1 MINKEIIQE
10 LIQDQKYIVFSF
22 EELIK
27 DINTNIVFKES
38 IKCIELYDYE
48 GIERAKEYINDNINN
63 NIDTLNDIEVHICDV
78 HICTIKIS
86 LLDKDIKISLIIID
100 YIRNIYKNIIK
111 LNLTKAYQE
120 IVLNSLPKGMLLL
133 NNEGVVQFINYEGAD
148 ILGVSKKDS
157 IGVHVSELVDF
168 KPIILNVFETGKG
181 YKNKEISIESKDKQ
195 IHFIKSAVPIKN
207 KNGVV
212 IGVVDTFERIK
223 DVKKVVNRING
234 AYAKFEFND
243 MIGDSEKFLECIRMA
258 KIASK
263 SSSNVLI
270 YGESGTG
277 KELCAH
283 AIHNESSRYKYPF
296 ISINCAAIP
305 RDLLESELF
314 GYEEGSFTGALKKG
328 KAGKFELAHKGSIF
342 LDEIGDMPLDMQVKL
357 LRVLQDR
364 KINRI
369 GSNHTLEIDVRII
382 CATNKNLFKLCEDG
396 FFRKDL
402 YYRLNVLNIVL
413 TPLRDRIDDI
423 EKLSYF
429 FLNKFNNKLKK
440 NIERIEQEVFK
451 LFYEYSWPGN
461 VRELENI
468 IERGVN
474 ICQGDEISINHID
487 NDIFKKKIITNNQCI
502 DLENYR
508 NIDKITSSKQKLK
521 TIAELEKDAIEQ
533 ALTTYNGNISEAAKV
548 LGITRNTIYNKMKK
562 FIDIK

>member
-10 LIQDQKYIVFSF
+10 LIQDNKYIVFSF
-22 EELIK
+22 EELIR
-27 DINTNIVFKES
+27 DINANKVFKEI
-38 IKCIELYDYE
+38 IKCIELYDHE
-48 GIERAKEYINDNINN
+48 GTKKAKEYINVDINSNIN
-63 NIDTLNDIEVHICDV
+63 TLNNVEVNLCGV
-78 HICTIKIS
+78 HICTIKVS
-86 LLDKDIKISLIIID
+86 LIDTDDKISLIIVD
-100 YIRNIYKNIIK
+100 YIINIYKKIIK
-111 LNLTKAYQE
+111 LNLNKAYIE
-120 IVLNSLPKGMLLL
+120 IILNSLPKGMLLL
-133 NNEGVVQFINYEGAD
+133 DKEGIVQFINSDGAD
-148 ILGVSKKDS
+148 ILGISKDKS
-157 IGVHVSELVDF
+157 IGLHIRDMVNF
-168 KPIILNVFETGKG
+168 KPVILDVFKTGKG
-181 YKNKEISIESKDKQ
+181 YKNKEISMESQGKQ

-212 IGVVDTFERIK
+212 ISVVDIFEKIK
-223 DVKKVVNRING
+223 DVKKVVNRITG
-234 AYAKFEFND
+234 AYAKFEFSD
-243 MIGDSEKFLECIRMA
+243 MIGDSKKFLECIRMA

-283 AIHNESSRYKYPF
+283 AIHNESSRYKHPF

-369 GSNHTLEIDVRII
+369 GSNYTLDIDVRII

-429 FLNKFNNKLKK
+429 FLNKFNNKLEK
-440 NIERIEQEVFK
+440 NIKGIKYEVFK
-451 LFYEYSWPGN
+451 LFYEYNWPGN

-487 NDIFKKKIITNNQCI
+487 NDIFKKSIITNNQCI
-502 DLENYR
+502 DLDQYR
-508 NIDKITSSKQKLK
+508 NIEKITNSKPNLK
-521 TIAELEKDAIEQ
+521 TIAELEKEAIEK
-533 ALTTYNGNISEAAKV
+533 ALTTYNGNVSEAAKV